1 MRENYYNGTI
11 LDLWLD
17 DGILHGVYKV
27 DKVDLVAARTATRE
41 RLSFTNGKSY
51 PVLTDYTKVKTTLK
65 EARDYLSTEEPS
77 AGIKAIALIIDSKVG
92 KAIYN
97 FFMILNKPVY
107 PMQVFNDPNE
117 ALEWLKQY
125 R

>member
-11 LDLWLD
+11 LELWLD

-27 DKVDLVAARTATRE
+27 DKVDLDTAKMATRE

-77 AGIKAIALIIDSKVG
+77 TGIKAIALIIDSKVG

-107 PMQVFNDPNE
+107 PMQVFNDPHE